1 LIVRLSNK
9 KAKLKYQLMKNVFV
23 LLSFVLLIF
32 SSSAIQASDEIVKI
46 KYDGVDLYAEHLVKG
61 NLNLFLNQQLE
72 KTVLQKPENKYETA
86 LVNVKR
92 YFIGVEDQIIEITP
106 LNYKQMIKK
115 YLPHAPDLHNR
126 LGKKD
131 FQFENIEEMFT
142 FYNEFRVPLLQK
154 LEKQR
159 MKVTQAGS

>member
-1 LIVRLSNK
+1 
-9 KAKLKYQLMKNVFV
+9 MKNALSILSIFVFICT
-23 LLSFVLLIF
+23 LSHL
-32 SSSAIQASDEIVKI
+32 QASDEIVKI
-46 KYDGVDLYAEHLVKG
+46 KYGGVDLYVEHLVKG
-61 NLNLFLNQQLE
+61 DLNLFLNQQLE
-72 KTVLQKPENKYETA
+72 KQVLQKPENQYETA

-92 YFIGVEDQIIEITP
+92 YFIGVEDKIIEITP

-115 YLPHAPDLHNR
+115 YLPHAPDLHNK
-126 LGKKD
+126 LGKEG
-131 FQFENIEEMFT
+131 FQFENIKELFT